1 MHQRTINNK
10 IIKQSLSYPENQGN
24 LNSNDDT
31 DEDAE
36 EMPSTRKRGAN
47 KIYNEFKTYPNLKE
61 APESLRE
68 LGWVKGKKT

>member
-36 EMPSTRKRGAN
+36 EILSTRKSGAN
-47 KIYNEFKTYPNLKE
+47 KIYNEFKTYPNLR
-61 APESLRE
+61 AAAESLRK
-68 LGWVKGKKT
+68 LD